1 MNQEE
6 LVAKRRINA
15 YIRDNAS
22 RTSRSFN
29 GHTANDVL
37 ITCIMT
43 VQIQNANLMDEI
55 ITLREEVDTLRKEVI
70 HLESSL
76 DTLNTHSCGCS
87 CGGNCASDSNT
98 DAAGDTGDT
107 EGK

>member
-6 LVAKRRINA
+6 LVAKRRANA
-15 YIRDNAS
+15 YIRNAAS
-22 RTSRSFN
+22 QTSCSFN
-29 GHTANDVL
+29 GYTANDLL
-37 ITCIMT
+37 ITCIRT
-43 VQIQNANLMDEI
+43 VQVQNANLMDEI
-55 ITLREEVDTLRKEVI
+55 LTLREEVDTLRKEVI

-87 CGGNCASDSNT
+87 CVGNCASDSNT